1 MLHPNY
7 VSKEATQANVNAI
20 VTEIQPEGI
29 HEMAADKDKIRTW
42 YCSNSAKGRRTSPHS
57 SISII
62 VLLTK
67 S

>member
-29 HEMAADKDKIRTW
+29 HEMAANMDKIRTW
-42 YCSNSAKGRRTSPHS
+42 Y
-57 SISII
+57 
-62 VLLTK
+62 
-67 S
+67 